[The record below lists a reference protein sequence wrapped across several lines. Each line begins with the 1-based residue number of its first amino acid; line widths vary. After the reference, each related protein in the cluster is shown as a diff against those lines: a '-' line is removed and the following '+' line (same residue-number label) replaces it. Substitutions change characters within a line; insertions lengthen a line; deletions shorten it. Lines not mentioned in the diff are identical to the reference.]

1 MLVFMGDFR
10 PPPRRRTAL
19 SSTSQKGAV
28 LTHVFSLSGQFS
40 SLLLK
45 PQLPI
50 WCYLFVDR
58 FLTVVFEWFL
68 LLKWR
73 RYGGH
78 HGAGVGAR
86 KDVCGA
92 KTTRSLRVRMVW
104 TSRRYR
110 ASHGSGETARR
121 TTPLTT
127 PRNTAAQPRH
137 SPSPPDTD
145 SWTYSTVTTA
155 CPPYGVCFVR
165 VCQL

>member
-1 MLVFMGDFR
+1 MGDFR
-10 PPPRRRTAL
+10 PPPRSRPAPFSAT
-19 SSTSQKGAV
+19 QKNPV
-28 LTHVFSLSGQFS
+28 LMHVFSLSGQLS

-45 PQLPI
+45 QQLPI
-50 WCYLFVDR
+50 WCYLFVER
-58 FLTVVFEWFL
+58 FLTVAFEWFR

-73 RYGGH
+73 RYGGR

-92 KTTRSLRVRMVW
+92 KTTRRCTVRMVW
-104 TSRRYR
+104 TIRRYR
-110 ASHGSGETARR
+110 ASHGSGGTARR
-121 TTPLTT
+121 TTPPTT
-127 PRNTAAQPRH
+127 RRNTAAQPRH

-155 CPPYGVCFVR
+155 CPPYVMYFVR